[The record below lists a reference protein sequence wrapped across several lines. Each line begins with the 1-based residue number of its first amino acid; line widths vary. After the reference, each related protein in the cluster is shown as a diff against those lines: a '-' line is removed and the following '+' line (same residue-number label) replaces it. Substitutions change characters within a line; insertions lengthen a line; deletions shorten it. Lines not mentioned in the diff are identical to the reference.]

1 MLAGLDLII
10 YSVIKNNRKFFY
22 LSSFMITFF
31 FFYLQRKKKH
41 KSCWIFESAINY
53 LKKKKNKHDLFFI
66 SSLKNNQR
74 MMSFF
79 LTPFCHWHENWTVGF
94 IKTKKYMHHS
104 HCFIKKLGFLGFCG
118 KSFLNV
124 WGKIKFFICRDA
136 LAISCFCLHFIQVC

>member
-53 LKKKKNKHDLFFI
+53 LKKKNK
-66 SSLKNNQR
+66 
-74 MMSFF
+74 
-79 LTPFCHWHENWTVGF
+79 
-94 IKTKKYMHHS
+94 
-104 HCFIKKLGFLGFCG
+104 
-118 KSFLNV
+118 
-124 WGKIKFFICRDA
+124 
-136 LAISCFCLHFIQVC
+136 